1 MDTGRNRDA
10 QLPDQRVRG
19 RRREVS
25 PDCHGPVASTCQER
39 RGYRLRQQGETNKHL
54 LSFPLPLLSA
64 QNSDIP
70 VSCSDL
76 WICRFE
82 RILQGQTGERCSLI
96 WPVPT
101 RTHA

>member
-64 QNSDIP
+64 QNSDMLVP
-70 VSCSDL
+70 VSSS
-76 WICRFE
+76 E
-82 RILQGQTGERCSLI
+82 
-96 WPVPT
+96 
-101 RTHA
+101 